1 MAAVLVGG
9 TGQTQ
14 NAVANGDT
22 RTLSLVHL
30 HTKESGTI
38 TFKRDG
44 RYDRAALD
52 QLNWLLRDWR
62 ENQSVKM
69 DPRLFDVVWEA
80 QRSLGSSQPL
90 QIVCGYR
97 SPGTNGML
105 RRRSRGVAEHSQH
118 TQGKAMDFFIPDAS
132 VDDLRAAG
140 MRLQRGGVGWYPRS
154 GSPFVHL
161 DVGSVRSWPRMSQD
175 QLARLFPDGKTV
187 HLPANGKPLARYD
200 MAKAEILSRGG
211 TVEGITTI
219 AQSDPYDDGF
229 NLKGVFAGLF
239 GNGTSSAK
247 GQSAVTVASA
257 DQALAYAAA
266 NGTDVLRQA
275 MLRRESGEAPSARA
289 LLTGM
294 AVRPPGADEGSA
306 APLPPRRPAEF
317 SGTEVAANATPLP
330 PDRPAQ
336 FASLEAG
343 ASGMANT
350 AEGAPAAVPT
360 RLVPA
365 DAGSDELLRALFRKE
380 AQGASE
386 PSSHSAPIR
395 LALAQVKPDAAPAGI
410 LTDSLGMPAGYFS
423 WRSPGDDLAA
433 SRFSGSLTDAFEAV
447 E

>member
-1 MAAVLVGG
+1 MAASLLGG
-9 TGQTQ
+9 TVDTQ

-118 TQGKAMDFFIPDAS
+118 TQGKAIDFFIPDAS
-132 VDDLRAAG
+132 IDDLRAAG

-161 DVGSVRSWPRMSQD
+161 DIGSVRSWPRMTQD

-187 HLPANGKPLARYD
+187 HLPANGKPLARYE

-219 AQSDPYDDGF
+219 ARSDPYDDGF

-239 GNGTSSAK
+239 GRGTASGTSP
-247 GQSAVTVASA
+247 SAVMVASA
-257 DQALAYAAA
+257 DQALAYAAP

-275 MLRRESGEAPSARA
+275 MLRREGGEAPSARA

-294 AVRPPGADEGSA
+294 VARADEGTA

-317 SGTEVAANATPLP
+317 AGAEAAGATPLP
-330 PDRPAQ
+330 PDRPVQ
-336 FASLEAG
+336 LASLDEG
-343 ASGMANT
+343 AAGMANT
-350 AEGAPAAVPT
+350 PENAPAPT

-365 DAGSDELLRALFRKE
+365 DAGSQEQLRSLFQKE

-395 LALAQVKPDAAPAGI
+395 VALAQVKSGAVPSEV
-410 LTDSLGMPAGYFS
+410 LTDRLGVSAGYFS

-433 SRFSGSLTDAFEAV
+433 SRFSGSLTDAFEAA